1 MKKLLPEE
9 QAALDYL
16 EEHGPLVPNEMSGD
30 FTSLMIVMVL
40 DSLVKKRAA
49 TSEPTDIPGVA
60 RYSAIPG
67 VRK

>member
-30 FTSLMIVMVL
+30 VSALMVVWIL
-40 DSLVKKRAA
+40 DQLVRKKCA

-60 RYSAIPG
+60 RYTAVPM
-67 VRK
+67 VRG